1 MTKLTDK
8 QELFCRE
15 YLIDLNAT
23 QAAIRAGY
31 KESSAQEQSSRL
43 LSNVMVQGYIM
54 ELKQQRNDRNKID
67 ADYVLKRLVEI
78 DQMDILD
85 ILAPSGDFL
94 PIKEWPRTWRTTL
107 SGLDIAI
114 IGSGD
119 TEAIMKKIKWPD
131 KTKNLE
137 LLGKHVS
144 VQAFKE
150 KTLGNDMKCEYPSIP
165 SEAFQQSIECAY
177 YAILAQ
183 IASQHYPI
191 SHLDVYTYWDL
202 GVGESTAIWFVRK
215 VGDEFH
221 IIDYYENSGE
231 GLRHYMKVLKSK
243 DEEFGYKYAEHWAP
257 HDIYN
262 RELSGDGKSRK
273 QIAKEGY
280 DIDGEKYSINFKVVP
295 KNNVDDGIES
305 VR

>member
-78 DQMDILD
+78 DQMDIAD
-85 ILAPSGDFL
+85 ILTPSGDFL

-137 LLGKHVS
+137 LLGKHIS

-150 KTLGNDMKCEYPSIP
+150 KTETTVNMADEMASLMKEISD
-165 SEAFQQSIECAY
+165 EA
-177 YAILAQ
+177 
-183 IASQHYPI
+183 
-191 SHLDVYTYWDL
+191 
-202 GVGESTAIWFVRK
+202 
-215 VGDEFH
+215 
-221 IIDYYENSGE
+221 N
-231 GLRHYMKVLKSK
+231 
-243 DEEFGYKYAEHWAP
+243 
-257 HDIYN
+257 
-262 RELSGDGKSRK
+262 
-273 QIAKEGY
+273 
-280 DIDGEKYSINFKVVP
+280 
-295 KNNVDDGIES
+295 
-305 VR
+305 